1 MKIKSTIYL
10 LGLLAFCAGAA
21 HAAENHNGRNWAA
34 ACSSCHGTNGHAMPG
49 MVSLAGMDKNHLVVT
64 MQDFKSGKRPA
75 TLMHQIAKGYSD
87 EQIGQIAEYF
97 AKQK

>member
-1 MKIKSTIYL
+1 MKISSAKYL
-10 LGLLAFCAGAA
+10 LGLLALCAGAA

-34 ACSSCHGTNGHAMPG
+34 ACAACHGTNGHAQPG
-49 MVSLAGMDKNHLVVT
+49 MVALAGMDKTKIVT
-64 MQDFKSGKRPA
+64 AMQDFKSGTRPA

-87 EQIGQIAEYF
+87 DQIVQIAEYF